1 MLNKKK
7 VLGRGLGALIGEA
20 SSSDRTAPA
29 VTADEKFRICPA
41 TDISPNKSQPRKY
54 FDEAALNELA
64 DSIREKGIIEP
75 LVVRRALEG
84 YELIA
89 GERRWRAARIAGLNE
104 LPVVVVEAGD
114 EESLELAIIENIQR
128 EGLNPVEEA
137 ESYRSLM
144 GFGLSQEEVA
154 KKVGKDRAT
163 VANYLRLLKLP
174 HEVREEIIKGNIT
187 MGHARALL
195 SLESHSAQAEL
206 CRQIIT
212 KGLSVRETEA
222 LSSAPK
228 KERAGK
234 PVKAGGSENTELED
248 ELRGIFGTRV
258 ALKDKKG
265 KGKIEISYFSADER
279 ERILDLFRSITG

>member
-20 SSSDRTAPA
+20 SVERA
-29 VTADEKFRICPA
+29 VPQTKEKFIYCA
-41 TDISPNKSQPRKY
+41 VEEINPNPTQPRKY
-54 FDEAALNELA
+54 FEETALVELS
-64 DSIREKGIIEP
+64 DSIKEKGIIEP
-75 LVVRRALEG
+75 LIVRRAAGG

-89 GERRWRAARIAGLNE
+89 GERRWRASKMAGLTQV
-104 LPVVVVEAGD
+104 PVVVIEASD

-128 EGLNPVEEA
+128 QDLNAVEEA

-144 GFGLSQEEVA
+144 GFGLSQDEVA

-174 HEVREEIIKGNIT
+174 HEVREEIVKGSIS

-195 SLESHSAQAEL
+195 SIEGHARQTEL

-212 KGLSVRETEA
+212 KGLSVREAEA
-222 LSSAPK
+222 LASGEK
-228 KERAGK
+228 KEK
-234 PVKAGGSENTELED
+234 PLKKQGVIDAVKSPIED
-248 ELRGIFGTRV
+248 ELRGIFGTKV

-265 KGKIEISYFSADER
+265 KGSIEISYFSADER
-279 ERILDLFRSITG
+279 ERLLELLRTISF